1 MNGNFNI
8 PRKVLIAPLDW
19 GLGHA
24 TRCIP
29 LIHAFL
35 DLGSEVVL
43 AASGPQAQILKQE
56 FPQLSLLPLPGY
68 AVRYSKKGSTLALR
82 LLLQAPRILKT
93 IREEYLWL
101 KQVQKTYQFNLIIAD
116 NRFGLWHRAVPS
128 IFITHQ
134 LQIQVPNSWLE
145 ARIQRINYRYIQH
158 FKQCWVPDDTTQAL
172 AGKLSHPQIL
182 PDIPVQY
189 MGLLSRMRKTDTP
202 LQYKY
207 CFLLSGP
214 EPQRT
219 ILEKHILEQ
228 VAQLETTCLLIRGLP
243 GAQLTL
249 PATKNCTI
257 IQHASTNEL
266 MQLLASSEYIICRSG
281 YTSLMELMAM
291 QRKMILIPTP
301 GQTEQQY
308 LADYFMQKGWAYAA
322 SQDALDLRYIFA
334 DADKYMYQFPDLEY
348 FNKSRLLELLSAIS
362 WHRH

>member
-8 PRKVLIAPLDW
+8 PSKVLIAPLDW

-29 LIHAFL
+29 IIQSFL
-35 DLGSEVVL
+35 ALGSEVVL
-43 AASGPQAQILKQE
+43 AASGPQAQILKQQ
-56 FPQLSLLPLPGY
+56 FPQLTLLPLPGY
-68 AVRYSKKGSTLALR
+68 AVRYSKKGTTLALR

-101 KQVQKTYQFNLIIAD
+101 KHTQKIHDFKLIVSD

-145 ARIQRINYRYIQH
+145 KKIQRINYKYIQR
-158 FKQCWVPDDTTQAL
+158 FQQCWIPDSKEPSL
-172 AGKLSHPQIL
+172 AGNLSHPQVL
-182 PDIPVQY
+182 PDVPMLY
-189 MGLLSRMRKTDTP
+189 MGPISRMRKLDSTV
-202 LQYKY
+202 QYKY

-214 EPQRT
+214 EPQRS
-219 ILEKHILEQ
+219 ILEKLILTQ
-228 VAQLETTCLLIRGLP
+228 IDQLNANCLLIRGLP
-243 GAQLTL
+243 GAQQTL

-257 IQHASTNEL
+257 VQHAATEEL

-291 QRKMILIPTP
+291 RRKMILIPTP

-308 LADYFMQKGWAYAA
+308 LADYFMQQGWGFASTQDSLDLSATLQAA
-322 SQDALDLRYIFA
+322 SEYHYR
-334 DADKYMYQFPDLEY
+334 FPTLAY
-348 FNKSRLLELLSAIS
+348 FNTERLQELLSAIV

>member
-56 FPQLSLLPLPGY
+56 FPQLTLLPLPGY
-68 AVRYSKKGSTLALR
+68 AVRYSRKGSTLALR

-93 IREEYLWL
+93 IREEYRWL
-101 KQVQKTYQFNLIIAD
+101 KQVQKIYQFNLIVSD
-116 NRFGLWHRAVPS
+116 NRFGLWHHAVPG

-134 LQIQVPNSWLE
+134 LQIQTPNSWLE
-145 ARIQRINYRYIQH
+145 KRIQRINYKYIQR
-158 FKQCWVPDDTTQAL
+158 FQQCWVPDNKAIAL
-172 AGKLSHPQIL
+172 AGKLSHPQVL
-182 PDIPVQY
+182 PGIPVQY
-189 MGLLSRMRKTDTP
+189 MGLLSRMRKTNSP
-202 LQYKY
+202 VQYKY

-214 EPQRT
+214 EPQRS
-219 ILEKHILEQ
+219 ILEKRLLEQ
-228 VAQLETTCLLIRGLP
+228 IEHLESSCLLIRGLP

-257 IQHASTNEL
+257 IQHAATDEL
-266 MQLLASSEYIICRSG
+266 MHLLASSEFIVCRSG

-308 LADYFMQKGWAYAA
+308 LADYFMQQGWAYTA
-322 SQDALDLRYIFA
+322 SQDTLDLRTVLA
-334 DADKYMYQFPDLEY
+334 DAGKHTYQFPDLAY
-348 FNKSRLLELLSAIS
+348 FNKSSLLELLSAIS

>member
-1 MNGNFNI
+1 MSGNFNI

-29 LIHAFL
+29 VIQSFL
-35 DLGSEVVL
+35 ELGSEVVL
-43 AASGPQAQILKQE
+43 AASGPQAQILKQQ
-56 FPQLSLLPLPGY
+56 FPQLTLLPLPGY
-68 AVRYSKKGSTLALR
+68 AVRYSKKGATLALR

-93 IREEYLWL
+93 IRAEYLWL
-101 KQVQKTYQFNLIIAD
+101 KQVQKTHQFNLIISD
-116 NRFGLWHRAVPS
+116 NRFGLWHRSVPS

-145 ARIQRINYRYIQH
+145 KKIQRINYKYIQH
-158 FKQCWVPDDTTQAL
+158 FQQCWIPDGAELSL
-172 AGKLSHPQIL
+172 AGHLSHPQQL
-182 PDIPVQY
+182 PNIPVQY
-189 MGLLSRMRKTDTP
+189 MGPISRMRKLDSA

-214 EPQRT
+214 EPQRS
-219 ILEKHILEQ
+219 ILEKQILAQ
-228 VAQLETTCLLIRGLP
+228 VDQLDAPCLLIRGLP
-243 GAQLTL
+243 GAQQSL
-249 PATKNCTI
+249 PNTKHCTI
-257 IQHASTNEL
+257 VQHAGTDEL
-266 MQLLASSEYIICRSG
+266 MQLLTSSEYIVCRSG

-308 LADYFMQKGWAYAA
+308 LASYFMDRGWGLAA
-322 SQDALDLRYIFA
+322 TQENLDLLETLQA
-334 DADKYMYQFPDLEY
+334 AAQFDYHFPTLQY
-348 FNKSRLLELLSAIS
+348 FHTARLQELLSAIS